1 MHPGEV
7 LGSAVG
13 EDVGAVGAASLVL
26 DDTFTPRPSGL
37 VGSATHPT
45 AS

>member
-1 MHPGEV
+1 MHPVEV

-13 EDVGAVGAASLVL
+13 EDVGAIGAASLVL

-37 VGSATHPT
+37 V
-45 AS
+45 ASVTRPSGQ